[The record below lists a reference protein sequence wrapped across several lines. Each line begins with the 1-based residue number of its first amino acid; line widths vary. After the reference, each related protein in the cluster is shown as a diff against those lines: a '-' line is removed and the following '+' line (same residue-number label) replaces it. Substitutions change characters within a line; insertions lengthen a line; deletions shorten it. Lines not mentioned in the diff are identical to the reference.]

1 MIFIADL
8 LSTNA
13 FFHINNFLILCLI
26 LLKISLPYLSETVN
40 SIWIINAFVTY
51 LLENEKKKCI
61 HELLVECSVQ
71 YSRVFRVQ
79 KVITLCD

>member
-1 MIFIADL
+1 MQFPICAIFLCKKWIFSSDTYMIFIADL

-51 LLENEKKKCI
+51 LLENEEKNA
-61 HELLVECSVQ
+61 
-71 YSRVFRVQ
+71 FMNF
-79 KVITLCD
+79 